1 MEFRHHRLDNGL
13 EIISEVNPQS
23 FSTAIGYFV
32 KTGSRDESVESAGV
46 SHFLEHMMFKGTH
59 RRTAE
64 QVNQRLDELGS
75 QSNAYTSEEQ
85 TVYYMTLLPELQSD
99 GVELLTDMMRP
110 ALREEDFETER
121 NVILEEIAMYD
132 DQPPYGA
139 MERLMEE
146 YFVDHPLSIRV
157 LGTQETVKN

>member
-46 SHFLEHMMFKGTH
+46 SHFLEHMMFKG
-59 RRTAE
+59 RTEGQPTE

-75 QSNAYTSEEQ
+75 SPMPTRQ
-85 TVYYMTLLPELQSD
+85 
-99 GVELLTDMMRP
+99 
-110 ALREEDFETER
+110 R
-121 NVILEEIAMYD
+121 NK
-132 DQPPYGA
+132 
-139 MERLMEE
+139 R
-146 YFVDHPLSIRV
+146 S
-157 LGTQETVKN
+157 TT